1 MEETPIDLFADWV
14 CNLFKKKG
22 DEEMDE
28 FDKMEEAFKKC
39 KIVALGKNKN
49 GSIKFG
55 GSFQDYN
62 DIAFSKYGPYESGDA
77 KGLPKVVFV
86 KKEPNTW
93 VLTNLIKKG

>member
-1 MEETPIDLFADWV
+1 
-14 CNLFKKKG
+14 
-22 DEEMDE
+22 MDE

-39 KIVALGKNKN
+39 KIVVLEKNKN

-62 DIAFSKYGPYESGDA
+62 DIAFSRYGPYGLNKSGNA

-86 KKEPNTW
+86 KKEPDTF
-93 VLTNLIKKG
+93 VF